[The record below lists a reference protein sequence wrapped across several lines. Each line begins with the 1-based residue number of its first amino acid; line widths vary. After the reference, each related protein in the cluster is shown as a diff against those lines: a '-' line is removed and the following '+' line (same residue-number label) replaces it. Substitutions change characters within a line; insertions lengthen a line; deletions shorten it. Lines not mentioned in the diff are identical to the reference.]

1 MVMVKKSLELEE
13 ILTHSYG
20 GVDSDFWQEG
30 AV

>member
-1 MVMVKKSLELEE
+1 MVKQSLELQE
-13 ILTHSYG
+13 ILTDSYG

>member
-1 MVMVKKSLELEE
+1 MVKKSLELQE

-20 GVDSDFWQEG
+20 GVDSDFWQED